1 MPRQLSQALCD
12 IIKTELQ
19 NGVDLPTLKS
29 RHVISDKKART
40 MKKLFDETGEVVN
53 TGVRKGGS
61 GRPKKL
67 QDVHVERL
75 RQFLAEHP
83 EAFLKDMCLFMEIEF
98 GLELTESTMQRCC
111 KRYVLEPTL
120 YSIRAL
126 AQTTH
131 ASPSTG
137 ARTRLIQEPMTLQVV

>member
-75 RQFLAEHP
+75 RGFLAEHP

-111 KRYVLEPTL
+111 KRYVFSVSCIQSVLL
-120 YSIRAL
+120 HNHLSLCFNSRAHVYHL
-126 AQTTH
+126 
-131 ASPSTG
+131 G
-137 ARTRLIQEPMTLQVV
+137 TRNALHH

>member
-1 MPRQLSQALCD
+1 MPRTLSHALCD
-12 IIKTELQ
+12 IIKTDLQ
-19 NGVDLPTLKS
+19 NGVDLQTLKS
-29 RHVISDKKART
+29 RHMISDKKART

-53 TGVRKGGS
+53 TERRKGS

-75 RQFLAEHP
+75 KGFLQEHP

-111 KRYVLEPTL
+111 KRYALCFTSVPTNFQARLLAIGCTTVL
-120 YSIRAL
+120 
-126 AQTTH
+126 
-131 ASPSTG
+131 G
-137 ARTRLIQEPMTLQVV
+137 